1 MTVLNGIYED
11 ELGGVRATC
20 EGEEKC
26 IPGFVEERWGKQT
39 ETNMEDIGVGG
50 RIILKLILKE

>member
-1 MTVLNGIYED
+1 MTVLRGINED

-26 IPGFVEERWGKQT
+26 IPGFVEER
-39 ETNMEDIGVGG
+39 
-50 RIILKLILKE
+50 